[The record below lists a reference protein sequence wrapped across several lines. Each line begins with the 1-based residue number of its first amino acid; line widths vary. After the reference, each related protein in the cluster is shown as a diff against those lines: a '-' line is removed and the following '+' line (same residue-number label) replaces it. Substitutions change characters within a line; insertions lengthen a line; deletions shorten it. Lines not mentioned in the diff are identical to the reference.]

1 MSDIIGSLLSQV
13 TKSDG
18 LKGLVSKLVEGG
30 LGDQVK
36 SWIAQGSN
44 KPVSAE
50 QVKDALGPEQV
61 SQLAEKTGTTPD
73 EAANQLADKLPTAV
87 DRLTPDGTV
96 PSTESFKDQVGKL
109 FSGH

>member
-36 SWIAQGSN
+36 SWIAQGNN

-50 QVKDALGPEQV
+50 QVKDALGSEQV
-61 SQLAEKTGTTPD
+61 NQLAEKAGTTPD
-73 EAANQLADKLPTAV
+73 DAADQLAQKLPTAV

-96 PSTESFKDQVGKL
+96 PNTESFKDQVGKL

>member
-36 SWIAQGSN
+36 SWIAQGN
-44 KPVSAE
+44 NQPVSAE

-61 SQLAEKTGTTPD
+61 DQLAEKTGTTPD
-73 EAANQLADKLPTAV
+73 EAADQLAHKLPTAV
-87 DRLTPDGTV
+87 DRLTPDGKV
-96 PSTESFKDQVGKL
+96 PDTESFKDQVGKL